1 MPWSLS
7 CSMLSRSNLSQ
18 PPVMRSPQTALSL
31 LLLAASIQSFSVS
44 SQALSLPSQ
53 VKSRPSAPAL
63 SATSTLAA
71 SAVANSTTSAAARG
85 LMSVRFLPKKPMPL
99 PPCARRACVNISN
112 SLLIF
117 VVLLI
122 VLRVIA
128 MTCRIMLTVVLLYAR
143 QNVCVLY
150 NKPLNLGVLVDDS
163 LLFWLAVRFLRQT
176 NVHLCLLKALFISE
190 KASYHTR

>member
-1 MPWSLS
+1 
-7 CSMLSRSNLSQ
+7 
-18 PPVMRSPQTALSL
+18 
-31 LLLAASIQSFSVS
+31 
-44 SQALSLPSQ
+44 
-53 VKSRPSAPAL
+53 
-63 SATSTLAA
+63 
-71 SAVANSTTSAAARG
+71 
-85 LMSVRFLPKKPMPL
+85 
-99 PPCARRACVNISN
+99 
-112 SLLIF
+112 

-190 KASYHTR
+190 KASYHTRHGNQSRTRGGSLVYGWQGHDSEV